1 MIRKM
6 ESDLEYWSNRCYEQ
20 IKHFLQVLYLFLNKH
35 KIQKNTLSNCSINK
49 TQCHFF
55 SHVLIIELT

>member
-6 ESDLEYWSNRCYEQ
+6 AIDLEYWSNRCYEQ

-35 KIQKNTLSNCSINK
+35 KIQKILYQI
-49 TQCHFF
+49 
-55 SHVLIIELT
+55 VL